1 MKTNETDI
9 MLKKFFS
16 DQKKE
21 IADNGFSSRVIQR
34 LPEQKDRSWIV
45 WVFALVG
52 MTISLLVGIRSGLF
66 QNLMAYI
73 THIPINYLIIGVF
86 CFPLVGSVGYY
97 FLLRKQYI
105 LI

>member
-16 DQKKE
+16 DQKQE
-21 IADNGFSSRVIQR
+21 IVDNGFSRHVTQN
-34 LPEQKDRSWIV
+34 LPERIDRIWIV
-45 WVFALVG
+45 WAFAIVG
-52 MTISLLVGIRSGLF
+52 MTISLLLGISSGLL

-73 THIPINYLIIGVF
+73 THIPINYLITGVF
-86 CFPLVGSVGYY
+86 CFPLVGSAGYY
-97 FLLRKQYI
+97 FLQRKQYR